1 MKNEANMAYEK
12 PRLIVLNEKIRNCQ
26 GFTLCESG
34 SGADGCG
41 AGLTGDAPP
50 TGE

>member
-1 MKNEANMAYEK
+1 MKNEANMAYEN
-12 PRLIVLNEKIRNCQ
+12 PRLIVLNEKMRNGQ

-41 AGLTGDAPP
+41 AGLTGGSAPR
-50 TGE
+50 

>member
-1 MKNEANMAYEK
+1 MKKETNMTYEK
-12 PRLIVLNEKIRNCQ
+12 PLLIVLNEKIRNGQ

-41 AGLTGDAPP
+41 AGL
-50 TGE
+50 